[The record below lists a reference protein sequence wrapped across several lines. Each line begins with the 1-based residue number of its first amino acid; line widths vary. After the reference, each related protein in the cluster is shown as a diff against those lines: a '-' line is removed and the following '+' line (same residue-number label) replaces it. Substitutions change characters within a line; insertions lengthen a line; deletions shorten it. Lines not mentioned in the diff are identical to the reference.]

1 MMLGRYICPLMS
13 RPLQKIDVSKLSYS
27 ELQEL
32 KRKIQE
38 VENNVTREYD
48 IHLTIRFKANRPK
61 SDLDDP
67 ESLEGTL
74 TDIIFDAFGLDGGED
89 VHVKEITEV
98 EG

>member
-1 MMLGRYICPLMS
+1 MP

-38 VENNVTREYD
+38 VEASVTREYD
-48 IHLTIRFKANRPK
+48 VHLTIRFKANRPK
-61 SDLDDP
+61 SDLDAP

-74 TDIIFDAFGLDGGED
+74 SDIIFDAFGLDGGED
-89 VHVKEITEV
+89 VHIKEITEV

>member
-1 MMLGRYICPLMS
+1 MS

-38 VENNVTREYD
+38 VEASVTREYD
-48 IHLTIRFKANRPK
+48 VHLTIRFKANRPK
-61 SDLDDP
+61 SDLDAP

-74 TDIIFDAFGLDGGED
+74 KDIIFDAFRLGGGED
-89 VHVKEITEV
+89 VHIKEITEV

>member
-1 MMLGRYICPLMS
+1 MSKPL
-13 RPLQKIDVSKLSYS
+13 KNIDVSKLSYS

-38 VENNVTREYD
+38 IENNITRGYD
-48 IHLTIRFKANRPK
+48 VYLSIKFKANRPV

-67 ESLEGTL
+67 ETLYGTL
-74 TDIIFDAFGLDGGED
+74 ADIIIDTFDLREGEN